1 MTKQFNPR
9 PFEPKRLNNSIS
21 SPSQGRSRRPLS
33 QPSSRQ
39 PSEQVTSL
47 SSRRNRQR
55 RRRGSSSV
63 SSHKYT
69 ANFESLS
76 QKSGVQSRQDI
87 ASRRFARRRQR
98 RERDVN
104 LGAVS
109 AQNPQPRKAAK
120 PTRRKV
126 KRPSSP
132 LIYIIRLLILGIG
145 LAAIVGTIIST
156 VNPARQVT
164 AETKATATE
173 QSAENTSSS
182 QVNVSLGQEVAALT
196 TEIEALTKANSKLD
210 AGVFLMDLDTG
221 SYVNLQGNKTFSA
234 ASTIKV
240 PILVAFFQDVDA
252 GKISLNDTLTLGAG
266 DIGGGSGDLQYQQP
280 GTTYTALEVATK
292 MIEISDNTATNMIIR
307 HLGGKEVLNSRF
319 RSWGLTA
326 SIINNPLPDIEGTNT
341 TNPQELANLMA
352 VVNRGQLV
360 SMKSRDRMLDIM
372 KMTANNSLLPQGLDS
387 GATIAHKTGNIG
399 SLVADVG
406 QVDMPS
412 GRRYIVSVMVKR
424 PHDDISAQQLIRE
437 ISRVAYDYFNQP
449 TAQPDVTMSPRRA
462 AGSVASN

>member
-1 MTKQFNPR
+1 MSKSSRRQPR
-9 PFEPKRLNNSIS
+9 EPLTSLSTR
-21 SPSQGRSRRPLS
+21 RSRQKRRRS
-33 QPSSRQ
+33 YSSSYSNKTTTNFEKFSPSSR
-39 PSEQVTSL
+39 S
-47 SSRRNRQR
+47 
-55 RRRGSSSV
+55 
-63 SSHKYT
+63 
-69 ANFESLS
+69 
-76 QKSGVQSRQDI
+76 QSRQDM
-87 ASRRFARRRQR
+87 ASKRAARRRQR
-98 RERDVN
+98 RERDREAN
-104 LGAVS
+104 FGAVTK
-109 AQNPQPRKAAK
+109 QNTPPRKVTK

-126 KRPSSP
+126 KRPPSP
-132 LIYIIRLLILGIG
+132 LIYVIRLLILGIG

-156 VNPARQVT
+156 VNPTRQVT

-173 QSAENTSSS
+173 QRAENTSS
-182 QVNVSLGQEVAALT
+182 QVNVSLGQEIPALT

-221 SYVNLQGNKTFSA
+221 NYVDLQGNKTFSA

-240 PILVAFFQDVDA
+240 PVLVAFFQDVDA
-252 GKISLNDTLTLGAG
+252 GKVSLNDTLTLEEG
-266 DIGGGSGDLQYQQP
+266 DIGSGSGDLQYQQP

-307 HLGGKEVLNSRF
+307 HLGGKEVVNSRF

-372 KMTANNSLLPQGLDS
+372 KMTVNDSLLPQGLDS

-424 PHDDISAQQLIRE
+424 PHDDVSAQQLIRE
-437 ISRVAYDYFNQP
+437 VSRVTYDYFNQP
-449 TAQPDVTMSPRRA
+449 TAQPDVTMSPRRT